1 MVDSVANRQQ
11 PSRLLF
17 TDLPQ
22 GGVYGAVTMKVLE
35 NRIPPPLVAAI
46 CGCIMWLVAGEIT
59 PFGEIGV
66 VQAAAVL
73 IVIAVGTFS
82 CLAGA
87 VAFRSA
93 RTTVNPLK
101 PASTTS
107 LVKSGVYQI
116 SRNPMYLG
124 FALLL
129 FAWAIYLGSLWPVFG
144 VMAFALFITRFQI
157 LPEERAMRSLFG
169 REFEECSKAVRHW
182 F

>member
-1 MVDSVANRQQ
+1 MNGCGTRM
-11 PSRLLF
+11 
-17 TDLPQ
+17 TI
-22 GGVYGAVTMKVLE
+22 LE

-46 CGCIMWLVAGEIT
+46 CGCIMWLVAGGVT
-59 PFGEIGV
+59 PFSEVGV
-66 VQAAAVL
+66 VRAIAVL
-73 IVIAVGTFS
+73 TVIAVGTFF

-101 PASTTS
+101 PESATS

-124 FALLL
+124 FALFL
-129 FAWAIYLGSLWPVFG
+129 FAWAIYLGSVWSVFG
-144 VMAFALFITRFQI
+144 MMAFVLFITRFQI

-169 REFEECSKAVRHW
+169 REFEAYSKAVRRW

>member
-1 MVDSVANRQQ
+1 
-11 PSRLLF
+11 
-17 TDLPQ
+17 
-22 GGVYGAVTMKVLE
+22 MKVLE

-101 PASTTS
+101 PESATS

-116 SRNPMYLG
+116 SRNPVYLG
-124 FALLL
+124 FALFL
-129 FAWAIYLGSLWPVFG
+129 FAWAIYLGSVWSVFG
-144 VMAFALFITRFQI
+144 MMAFVLFINRFQI

-169 REFEECSKAVRHW
+169 REFEAYSKAVRRW